1 MLKLIPIIA
10 RGALKESTAKLS
22 VLTRSP
28 RARIVGPA
36 NMEVLLLVLV
46 PTLPVSNVKED
57 VLVLL
62 LVLLEWKNG
71 VQNVQKVKYRI

>member
-1 MLKLIPIIA
+1 MGDGSGSPLPSQVFPMG
-10 RGALKESTAKLS
+10 GALKESTAKLS

-46 PTLPVSNVKED
+46 IALPVSNVKED

-62 LVLLEWKNG
+62 
-71 VQNVQKVKYRI
+71 